1 MSRKAHRVFMQHSCS
16 AQAGVWGIM
25 GKDFERIH
33 KDNHLAAQAYTKLVM
48 PRGHRRRNRILRMIR
63 AAWRDTRA
71 LFNEFRA
78 PIVLFILVT
87 VGGGWL
93 YGELHVMAGHGR
105 IPFIDLPYIMT
116 ALMILETPIDVPR
129 EPYLI
134 AFWYLLPP
142 IAIYILG
149 RGATEF
155 VRLFFNR
162 SERRDAW
169 EEAVAS
175 TYRNH
180 AIVLGLGHV
189 GYGVVKNLV
198 ELGADVVVIDNSLS
212 AEQDRELSVLGV
224 PAIVGDGRQS
234 LTLEKAGIQS
244 ADALIVCT
252 SNDHV
257 NLEVI
262 MRARDMNPTLRIVAR
277 IWDDQFSNQIKQF
290 MGVSAIVSSAKL
302 AAPVFAGAAMG
313 LEITQT
319 MTIHGKEYSTVSLKV
334 NKGSFFDGRTIEDV
348 QHDERVDIVLHGS
361 GEEVVVRPGGHIR
374 VRAGDTLVIFA
385 EHNRILALA
394 RRNRPRG

>member
-1 MSRKAHRVFMQHSCS
+1 M
-16 AQAGVWGIM
+16 
-25 GKDFERIH
+25 
-33 KDNHLAAQAYTKLVM
+33 AAQTYTKLVM
-48 PRGHRRRNRILRMIR
+48 PRGQRRRNRIWRMLR

-71 LFNEFRA
+71 LLSEFRA
-78 PIVLFILVT
+78 PIVLFIIVT

-93 YGELHVMAGHGR
+93 YGELHVMAGHER

-116 ALMILETPIDVPR
+116 ALMILESPIEIPS

-134 AFWYLLPP
+134 IFWYLLPP
-142 IAIYILG
+142 IAVYIFG

-162 SERRDAW
+162 NERRDAW

-189 GYGVVKNLV
+189 GYGVVRTLV
-198 ELGADVVVIDNSLS
+198 ELGADVVVIDNNLT
-212 AEQDRELSVLGV
+212 AEKDRELSVLGV
-224 PAIVGDGRQS
+224 PSIIGDGRQS
-234 LTLEKAGIQS
+234 ITLEKAGIAH

-252 SNDHV
+252 SNDYV

-262 MRARDMNPTLRIVAR
+262 MRARDMNPPLRIVAR

-313 LEITQT
+313 IEITQT
-319 MTIHGKEYSTVSLKV
+319 MTIHGKEYSTISLKV
-334 NKGSFFDGRTIEDV
+334 SKGSFFDGRTVEEV
-348 QHDERVDIVLHGS
+348 QRDERVDIVLHGTDAD
-361 GEEVVVRPGGHIR
+361 VVVRPGGHIR
-374 VRAGDTLVIFA
+374 IRAEDTLVIFA
-385 EHNRILALA
+385 EHDRILTLA